1 MDNYIGKKI
10 EGRYLVNELIGVGGM
25 ANVYKATDV
34 TDGKTVAVK
43 VLREEFCDNE
53 EFLRR
58 FKNESKAIAML
69 SHPNIIKVY
78 DVCFS
83 HKIQVIV
90 MEYVDGITLKEYLEE
105 QSPLSWKETLHFTTQ
120 VLRALSHAHS
130 KGIVHRDIKPQ
141 NVMLLPNAQIKITD
155 FGIARFARSEARTLT
170 DRAIGSVHYIS
181 PEQAQGEHTDQRADL
196 YSVGVMLY
204 EMLTGQLPF
213 DADSPVS
220 VALKQIEME
229 PPMPRSINPEIPE
242 GLEEIT
248 MRALQKD
255 PEQRYQSAD
264 EMLADIEEFKA
275 DPSVRFEYD
284 YLTDPA
290 AEKARCR
297 RAILSLKKGK
307 APMKPDEAKR
317 DTPRRA
323 PRRRDGEERPRA
335 RHTAPAEEEDQRP
348 VRRYGEE
355 ERRPRRDRGG
365 EPRRLPKEDY
375 QEERS
380 GSVLM
385 ALAGIT
391 AAFVVI
397 SIVFIGAML
406 YLNNPLEKVP
416 DVQVP
421 DFKGLKYDA
430 VTKAEEYSSFTFE
443 VEDNQYN
450 DLYERGAIISQKP
463 KEGTKVKPNSVV
475 RVVVSNGTKVV
486 KMPNLIGLEET
497 EAYYQL
503 AELDLEYQKVEIF
516 SDQTPGTVVGTEPG
530 YDSEIPA
537 STVVKVQISMGPEN
551 KIVEVPDLKGKSI
564 DAARAALEELGLEVG
579 GISYVPSDEKR
590 DVVLSQDPAPTSQ
603 MSTGGFVNL
612 NVSAGEGQSNLIT
625 LHIPLPKDVEEIV
638 KMQAMF
644 DGKILSE
651 ERVQPSTARFWKPT
665 FQGTGT
671 AKIFILYNDFL
682 YQTYEVSFG
691 TGAYTL
697 VEDNSANVTGQS
709 SSAQGTTP

>member
-1 MDNYIGKKI
+1 MDQYIGKKI

-69 SHPNIIKVY
+69 SHPNIIRVY

-83 HKIQVIV
+83 HKMQVIV
-90 MEYVDGITLKEYLEE
+90 MEYVDGISLKEYLEE
-105 QSPLSWKETLHFTTQ
+105 QSPLSWKETLHFITQ

-170 DRAIGSVHYIS
+170 DRAFGSVHYIS
-181 PEQAQGEHTDQRADL
+181 PEQARGEHTDQRADL
-196 YSVGVMLY
+196 YSSGVMMY

-220 VALKQIEME
+220 VALKQIEMD
-229 PPMPRSINPEIPE
+229 PPAPRSINPSIPE

-264 EMLADIEEFKA
+264 EMLADIERFKA

-284 YLTDPA
+284 YLTDSE
-290 AEKARCR
+290 AEGARCR
-297 RAILSLKKGK
+297 RTILNLKKGK
-307 APMKPDEAKR
+307 KPLASEEGKRPPVRRTPIHSRTEKERRHAKKR
-317 DTPRRA
+317 
-323 PRRRDGEERPRA
+323 EE
-335 RHTAPAEEEDQRP
+335 TEDSRP
-348 VRRYGEE
+348 VRRYEE
-355 ERRPRRDRGG
+355 ERPARRERGSSG
-365 EPRRLPKEDY
+365 RLPREDY
-375 QEERS
+375 QEES
-380 GSVLM
+380 GGSVLM

-416 DVQVP
+416 DVLVP
-421 DFKGLKYDA
+421 DFRGLQYDA
-430 VTKAEEYSSFTFE
+430 VTSAEEYSSFTFE

-450 DLYERGAIISQKP
+450 DLYERGEIISQKP

-475 RVVVSNGTKVV
+475 RLVVSNGTKVV

-503 AELDLEYQKVEIF
+503 AQLDLEYQKVEIF
-516 SDQTPGTVVGTEPG
+516 SDQAAGTVVATEPG

-537 STVVKVQISMGPEN
+537 STIVKVHVSMGPEN
-551 KIVEVPDLKGKSI
+551 KIVDVPNLKGMSI
-564 DAARAALEELGLEVG
+564 DAARAQLESIGLEIG
-579 GISYVPSDEKR
+579 GISYVASDEPR
-590 DVVLSQDPAPTSQ
+590 DTVLSQDPAPTSQ

-612 NVSAGEGQSNLIT
+612 NVSAGEGQSNMIT
-625 LHIPLPKDVEEIV
+625 LHIALPEEVTDVV
-638 KMQAMF
+638 KLQAMF

-651 ERVQPSTARFWKPT
+651 ERLQPSTARFWKPT
-665 FQGTGT
+665 FQGSGT

-682 YQTYEVSFG
+682 YQTYEVNFS

-697 VEDNSANVTGQS
+697 VEDNSENVTGPTAAAGSQ
-709 SSAQGTTP
+709 ATP

>member
-1 MDNYIGKKI
+1 MDNYIGKRI

-25 ANVYKATDV
+25 ANVYKATDI

-90 MEYVDGITLKEYLEE
+90 MEYVDGITLKEYMEE
-105 QSPLSWKETLHFTTQ
+105 QNPLSWKETLHFITQ
-120 VLRALSHAHS
+120 VLRALSHAHA

-181 PEQAQGEHTDQRADL
+181 PEQAQGEHTDQRADI

-220 VALKQIEME
+220 VALKQIELE

-248 MRALQKD
+248 MRALQKN
-255 PEQRYQSAD
+255 PEQRYQSSD

-284 YLTDPA
+284 YLTDDD
-290 AEKARCR
+290 AEDARYR
-297 RAILSLKKGK
+297 RTILSLKKGK
-307 APMKPDEAKR
+307 KQMKPEEPKR
-317 DTPRRA
+317 DEPRRTP
-323 PRRRDGEERPRA
+323 PRRRSVRRE
-335 RHTAPAEEEDQRP
+335 EEEDRRPVRRRYEEEEDRRP
-348 VRRYGEE
+348 VRRYQEG
-355 ERRPRRDRGG
+355 ERRPRREE
-365 EPRRLPKEDY
+365 EPRARRLPKEDY
-375 QEERS
+375 QEERG

-397 SIVFIGAML
+397 SLVFIGAML

-421 DFKGLKYDA
+421 SFVGLKYDA
-430 VTKAEEYSSFTFE
+430 LTKAEEYSNFTFE
-443 VEDNQYN
+443 VDDNQYN
-450 DLYERGAIISQKP
+450 DLYERGAVISQKP
-463 KEGTKVKPNSVV
+463 KEGTKVKPDSVV
-475 RVVVSNGTKVV
+475 RLVISNGTKVV

-503 AELDLEYQKVEIF
+503 AELDLEYQKIEVF
-516 SDQTPGTVVGTEPG
+516 SDQTPGTVVATEPG

-551 KIVEVPDLKGKSI
+551 KIVAVPDLLGKSI
-564 DAARAALEELGLEVG
+564 DEARAELEAIGLEIG
-579 GISYVPSDEKR
+579 GISYVNSAQKR
-590 DVVLSQDPAPTSQ
+590 DTVLSQDPAASSQ

-612 NVSAGEGQSNLIT
+612 NVSAGEGQSNMIT
-625 LHIPLPKDVEEIV
+625 LHVPLPANVEEIV

-651 ERVQPSTARFWKPT
+651 ERVQPSVARFWKPT
-665 FQGTGT
+665 FQGTGI
-671 AKIFILYNDFL
+671 AKIFVLYNDFL
-682 YQTYEVSFG
+682 YQTYEVNFG
-691 TGAYTL
+691 SGAYTL
-697 VEDNSANVTGQS
+697 TEDNSSNVSTQ
-709 SSAQGTTP
+709 